1 MFFEFVCWSTRVD
14 DVSLLVPKETPS
26 NRSTRSPK
34 LAAEPT
40 LLRVIGVD
48 HSFLTEPTYD
58 VDVAVVGVNASAVEL
73 EQIGSDWRKVPCVPT
88 WKSKLPIA
96 RSTTRLKLLKARRCA
111 GGGRRKS
118 IEPKH
123 T

>member
-48 HSFLTEPTYD
+48 HSLLTEPTYD
-58 VDVAVVGVNASAVEL
+58 VDVAVVGVDASAVEL
-73 EQIGSDWRKVPCVPT
+73 E
-88 WKSKLPIA
+88 
-96 RSTTRLKLLKARRCA
+96 
-111 GGGRRKS
+111 
-118 IEPKH
+118 
-123 T
+123 